1 MTIGVLTIIYSYY
14 SKLSTLFTS
23 IITLFESNINVK
35 VARLRIHKLF
45 QYASS
50 NYDSQDPIEAISGK
64 IEFKNVLYGNKQD
77 PILNDVSFKIAAN
90 TFNVIT
96 GASGSGKTGI
106 FEFITKI

>member
-1 MTIGVLTIIYSYY
+1 M
-14 SKLSTLFTS
+14 FTS

-50 NYDSQDPIEAISGK
+50 NYDSQGPIEAISGK
-64 IEFKNVLYGNKQD
+64 IEFKNVLYGNKHD

-106 FEFITKI
+106 FDLLLRYNRQHVGFYFIR